1 MAIIFVEDD
10 SLTVKE
16 LVAKIAAGNRVVIR
30 HEGIAVAEVQP
41 VADDPAIPAGD
52 AEEEAA

>member
-16 LVAKIAAGNRVVIR
+16 LVAKIAAGNRIVIR
-30 HEGIAVAEVQP
+30 HDGKAVAEVSA
-41 VADDPAIPAGD
+41 VADEAN
-52 AEEEAA
+52 AEEESA